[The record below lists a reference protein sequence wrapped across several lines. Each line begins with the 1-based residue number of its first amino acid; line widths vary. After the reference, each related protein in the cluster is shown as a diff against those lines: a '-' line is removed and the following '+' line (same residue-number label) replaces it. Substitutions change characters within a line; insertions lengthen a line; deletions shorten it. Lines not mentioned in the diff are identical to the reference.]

1 INSYALAEYWFGE
14 GSRFNN
20 YLFVF
25 VGRVL
30 GSAIMVNGKILKGAR
45 NISSLIGHVVV
56 EPEGPECICGKKGCL
71 DAVVS
76 EIAIE
81 REARHIIGTKEGG
94 FLAYNQDR
102 TFFDEIVNAAKSGN
116 ETYIELFKRRGNYI
130 GKAIAEIINL
140 VDFEVIIL
148 SYLNIKEEWQEMQ
161 EAYQT
166 YSYQIDGM
174 TGSLPKIISGTFK
187 EEQLSMVPSAI
198 VVDRMFSDLDIRDN
212 AAGEL
217 RAVLK

>member
-1 INSYALAEYWFGE
+1 
-14 GSRFNN
+14 
-20 YLFVF
+20 
-25 VGRVL
+25 
-30 GSAIMVNGKILKGAR
+30 MVNGKILEGAR
-45 NISSLIGHVVV
+45 NISSLFGHVVV
-56 EPEGPECICGKKGCL
+56 EPDGPECICGKKGCL
-71 DAVVS
+71 DTVVS

-81 REARHIIGTKEGG
+81 REARKIIGTKEGR
-94 FLAYNQDR
+94 FLTYNQDR
-102 TFFDEIVNAAKSGN
+102 TFFAEIVNAARSGN

-161 EAYQT
+161 KAYQT

-187 EEQLSMVPSAI
+187 EEQLAMVPSAI

-217 RAVLK
+217 RAVFK